1 MHIQTYSS
9 GDVGRMLAHYDRS
22 IGPRDHIDPSLPVVD
37 MMPEGSGSGMERY
50 RRITEGLEIGPKTRP
65 LADIVVTKPKGYDGD
80 ALELFRAAYTEL
92 AGKVGEGNV
101 VSAHVHLDE
110 PGAQPHM
117 HFAFVPV
124 AETPVMTNDKTRPL
138 LWTRADEAKNPA
150 HRAGTQKTDGK
161 GTPRWRRVP
170 KLDADGRPVMRRTA
184 SASKMFSKQAMRE
197 LHPQMEKALCAA
209 LGVDRVGITLDA
221 DDDRRKLS
229 GLDHR
234 EYERL
239 TEEVGRQRQE
249 VERLD
254 RAIAKTK
261 RQGRELVARNRELA
275 QDNAAMGDRLSAKR
289 DEMKGLERR
298 NAELNEAIADK
309 QGDLIE
315 LDSAVSD
322 KEFELQ
328 DARERLECLQQA
340 GERASERIEQLE
352 SIVADV
358 RRFDHAGR
366 AEKGSIL
373 DSIVGRCDALVTRI
387 RSRIAELAER
397 VRTAF
402 SRDDWGIDLDDEGRE
417 AKDVASDER
426 SPMRLAEAAK
436 QAAAASAGMYGSR
449 NAYKPD
455 RGAR

>member
-124 AETPVMTNDKTRPL
+124 VETPVMTNDKTRPL

-239 TEEVGRQRQE
+239 TAEVGRQRQE

-340 GERASERIEQLE
+340 GDRVAARVERLE

-387 RSRIAELAER
+387 RGRIAELAER
-397 VRTAF
+397 ARAVF
-402 SRDDWGIDLDDEGRE
+402 SRDDWGIDLDAEVRE
-417 AKDVASDER
+417 AKEER
-426 SPMRLAEAAK
+426 APMRLAEVAK
-436 QAAAASAGMYGSR
+436 QVAAASRGQGPGVGR
-449 NAYKPD
+449 NQVH
-455 RGAR
+455 RGR

>member
-22 IGPRDHIDPSLPVVD
+22 IGPRDHIDPGLPVVD

-80 ALELFRAAYTEL
+80 VLELFRAAYAEL
-92 AGKVGEGNV
+92 AAKVGEGNV

-124 AETPVMTNDKTRPL
+124 VETPVMTNDKTRPL
-138 LWTRADEAKNPA
+138 LWTKADEEKNPA

-161 GTPRWRRVP
+161 GTPRWKRVP

-239 TEEVGRQRQE
+239 TAEVGRQRQE

-275 QDNAAMGDRLSAKR
+275 QDNAAMGDRLTAKR
-289 DEMKGLERR
+289 DEIKGLERR
-298 NAELNEAIADK
+298 NAELNDAIANK
-309 QGDLIE
+309 EGDLIE

-366 AEKGSIL
+366 SEKGSIL
-373 DSIVGRCDALVTRI
+373 DSIAGRCDALVTRI
-387 RSRIAELAER
+387 RSRVAELAER
-397 VRTAF
+397 VRAVF

-417 AKDVASDER
+417 AKEVASDER
-426 SPMRLAEAAK
+426 SPMRLAEAAR
-436 QAAAASAGMYGSR
+436 QAAAASVGMYGSR

>member
-22 IGPRDHIDPSLPVVD
+22 VGPRDHIDPGLPVVD

-80 ALELFRAAYTEL
+80 VLELFRAAYAEL
-92 AGKVGEGNV
+92 AAKVGEGNV

-124 AETPVMTNDKTRPL
+124 VETPVMTNDKTRPL
-138 LWTRADEAKNPA
+138 LWTKADEEKNPA

-161 GTPRWRRVP
+161 GTPRWKRVP

-184 SASKMFSKQAMRE
+184 SASKMFSKQAMRD

-239 TEEVGRQRQE
+239 TAEVGRQRQE

-254 RAIAKTK
+254 RAIDKTK

-275 QDNAAMGDRLSAKR
+275 QDNLAMGDRLTAKR
-289 DEMKGLERR
+289 EEIKGLERR
-298 NAELNEAIADK
+298 SAELDSAVTDK
-309 QGDLIE
+309 EGDLIE
-315 LDSAVSD
+315 LDSAVTD

-358 RRFDHAGR
+358 RRFDRAGR
-366 AEKGSIL
+366 AEKGAIL
-373 DSIVGRCDALVTRI
+373 DSIAGRCDALVTRI
-387 RSRIAELAER
+387 RSRIAEIAER
-397 VRTAF
+397 VRAVF
-402 SRDDWGIDLDDEGRE
+402 SRDDWGADLDDEARDARE
-417 AKDVASDER
+417 VAADER
-426 SPMRLAEAAK
+426 SPMRLAEAAR
-436 QAAAASAGMYGSR
+436 QAAAASVGLYGGR
-449 NAYKPD
+449 NVHNPD

>member
-124 AETPVMTNDKTRPL
+124 VETPVMTNDKTRPL

-239 TEEVGRQRQE
+239 TAEVGRQRQE

-373 DSIVGRCDALVTRI
+373 DSIAGRCDALVTRI
-387 RSRIAELAER
+387 RSRIAEIAER
-397 VRTAF
+397 VRAVF
-402 SRDDWGIDLDDEGRE
+402 NRDDWGIDLDDEGRE
-417 AKDVASDER
+417 AKDVAGDER
-426 SPMRLAEAAK
+426 SPMRLAEAAR
-436 QAAAASAGMYGSR
+436 QAAEASRGQAPAKGTNIGH
-449 NAYKPD
+449 
-455 RGAR
+455 GAR